1 MKTLVELTMKD
12 VKEIANKVTT
22 GGGGEVARTPL
33 EVALAKKCEKL
44 YAALV
49 TANNERNRF
58 FGLLYGHYIRLG
70 DLKKVFD
77 EKRAKELFNE
87 SKKAFA
93 KSVHMNQEASV
104 IMDSVMMN
112 PPYTTPEEVLKVAT
126 GQEKEEPKEG

>member
-1 MKTLVELTMKD
+1 MKD

-22 GGGGEVARTPL
+22 GGCSEVARTPL

-49 TANNERNRF
+49 TANNERNRL

-93 KSVHMNQEASV
+93 KSVHMNQEASG
-104 IMDSVMMN
+104 IMDAVTRN
-112 PPYTTPEEVLKVAT
+112 PPYTTPEEVMNVVTDK
-126 GQEKEEPKEG
+126 EKEESKEG

>member
-1 MKTLVELTMKD
+1 MKD

-22 GGGGEVARTPL
+22 GGGYSEVARTPL

-58 FGLLYGHYIRLG
+58 FGLLYAHYIRLG

-77 EKRAKELFNE
+77 EKRSTELLNE
-87 SKKAFA
+87 SKRLFSR
-93 KSVHMNQEASV
+93 SVKMNSEAV
-104 IMDSVMMN
+104 QDLEAVMMN
-112 PPYTTPEEVLKVAT
+112 PPYTTPEEVLKVVT
-126 GQEKEEPKEG
+126 DKEKEEPKEG

>member
-22 GGGGEVARTPL
+22 RGGGSEVARTPL

-44 YAALV
+44 YDALV
-49 TANNERNRF
+49 TANNERNRL

-70 DLKKVFD
+70 DLKKTFD

-87 SKKAFA
+87 SKKAFE
-93 KSVHMNQEASV
+93 KSVHMNQEASG
-104 IMDSVMMN
+104 IMDAVMMN
-112 PPYTTPEEVLKVAT
+112 PPHTTPEEVMKVA
-126 GQEKEEPKEG
+126 KEGTDGKE